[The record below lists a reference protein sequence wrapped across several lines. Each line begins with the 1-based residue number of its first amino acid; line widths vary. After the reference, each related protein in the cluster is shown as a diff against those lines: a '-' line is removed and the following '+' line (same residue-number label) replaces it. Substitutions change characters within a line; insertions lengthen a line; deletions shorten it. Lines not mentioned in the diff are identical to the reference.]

1 MWGLVY
7 RRGPVERLRDELDNA
22 QTWEEYEDIAY
33 QLDAYILDDATDK
46 RALGNDLWRQNPVNR
61 QYDYKLIHSRL
72 QSLIEAQ
79 ESGDVQGL
87 IYIIR
92 SGLLTWLLLIL
103 GLLRNLGNITAKN
116 LYNLGYAGYP
126 TPFQLTLGQSS

>member
-1 MWGLVY
+1 MR
-7 RRGPVERLRDELDNA
+7 RRGRSTRISLTNLMR
-22 QTWEEYEDIAY
+22 TF
-33 QLDAYILDDATDK
+33 LDDKGTEN

-79 ESGDVQGL
+79 EIGDAQGL

-92 SGLLTWLLLIL
+92 SGVYPRDAVDLRTSSESRKHHRKETLQSWLRWVSCMFHLS
-103 GLLRNLGNITAKN
+103 NVEPN
-116 LYNLGYAGYP
+116 
-126 TPFQLTLGQSS
+126 F